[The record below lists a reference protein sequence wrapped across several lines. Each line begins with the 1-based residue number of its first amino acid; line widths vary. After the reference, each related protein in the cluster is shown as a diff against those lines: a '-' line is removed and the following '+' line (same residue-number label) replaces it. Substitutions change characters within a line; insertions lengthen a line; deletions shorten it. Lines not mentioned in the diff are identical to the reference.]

1 MVVFMRQRQ
10 LAMAAAGVLAA
21 LALLLIVP
29 GCQRGGGKTEPVK
42 AADNA
47 ARVAYL
53 EGLGWQVTPE
63 PLETLSLLL
72 PEDLSGHTEYTVLQK
87 DLGLPFDQCG
97 GKTAT
102 RYTYTV
108 LNYPDIPQ
116 GVQANLFVCGD
127 QVIAGDIT
135 SLGQDGFRRSL
146 QFPEQ

>member
-1 MVVFMRQRQ
+1 MVVFMRRRQ

-63 PLETLSLLL
+63 PLETLSLLAGG
-72 PEDLSGHTEYTVLQK
+72 PVRPYGVHSAAKGSGAAL
-87 DLGLPFDQCG
+87 
-97 GKTAT
+97 
-102 RYTYTV
+102 
-108 LNYPDIPQ
+108 
-116 GVQANLFVCGD
+116 
-127 QVIAGDIT
+127 
-135 SLGQDGFRRSL
+135 
-146 QFPEQ
+146 

>member
-1 MVVFMRQRQ
+1 MVVFMRRRQ

-53 EGLGWQVTPE
+53 E
-63 PLETLSLLL
+63 
-72 PEDLSGHTEYTVLQK
+72 DLSGHTEYTALQK

>member
-1 MVVFMRQRQ
+1 MVVFMRRRQ

-72 PEDLSGHTEYTVLQK
+72 PEDLSGHTEYTALQK

-116 GVQANLFVCGD
+116 GGPGQPVRLRRPGHSRGHH
-127 QVIAGDIT
+127 IPGAGRLSPKPAI
-135 SLGQDGFRRSL
+135 
-146 QFPEQ
+146 P

>member
-1 MVVFMRQRQ
+1 MVVFMRRRQ
-10 LAMAAAGVLAA
+10 LAMAAAGILAA

-29 GCQRGGGKTEPVK
+29 GCQRGSGKTEPVK

-72 PEDLSGHTEYTVLQK
+72 PEDLSGHTEYTALQK

-116 GVQANLFVCGD
+116 GVQANLFVCGG

-135 SLGQDGFRRSL
+135 SLGQDGFRRRL

>member
-1 MVVFMRQRQ
+1 MVVFMRRRQ

-29 GCQRGGGKTEPVK
+29 GCQRSGGKTETFMW
-42 AADNA
+42 NIG

-72 PEDLSGHTEYTVLQK
+72 PEDLSGHTEYTALQK

>member
-1 MVVFMRQRQ
+1 MKKKQIDIILRNQHDFFEKGVTLDISFRIRALQR
-10 LAMAAAGVLAA
+10 L
-21 LALLLIVP
+21 
-29 GCQRGGGKTEPVK
+29 K
-42 AADNA
+42 ACIKRNENA
-47 ARVAYL
+47 IHRA
-53 EGLGWQVTPE
+53 
-63 PLETLSLLL
+63 
-72 PEDLSGHTEYTVLQK
+72 LQK

-135 SLGQDGFRRSL
+135 SLGQNGFRRSL

>member
-1 MVVFMRQRQ
+1 MVVFMRRRQ

-29 GCQRGGGKTEPVK
+29 GCQRS
-42 AADNA
+42 ADNA

-72 PEDLSGHTEYTVLQK
+72 PEDLSGHTEYTALQK

>member
-1 MVVFMRQRQ
+1 MVVFMRRRQ

-29 GCQRGGGKTEPVK
+29 GCQRSGGKTEPVK

-72 PEDLSGHTEYTVLQK
+72 PEDLSGHTEYTALQFRSCQFR
-87 DLGLPFDQCG
+87 L
-97 GKTAT
+97 
-102 RYTYTV
+102 
-108 LNYPDIPQ
+108 IPQ

>member
-1 MVVFMRQRQ
+1 MVVFMRRRQ

-72 PEDLSGHTEYTVLQK
+72 PEDLSGHTEYTALQK

-108 LNYPDIPQ
+108 LNYPPGGPGQPVRLRRPGHSRGHHIP
-116 GVQANLFVCGD
+116 G
-127 QVIAGDIT
+127 AGRLSPKSAI
-135 SLGQDGFRRSL
+135 
-146 QFPEQ
+146 P